1 MTCILTSLIPS
12 VVAGEEEEADSL
24 EWTIHLEIPSE
35 EEGVVEVRSE
45 EAVEVRSEEAVV
57 ASVEE
62 ASAVEAVDSSLEFD
76 WIYLYIYTFINYQLI
91 KV

>member
-12 VVAGEEEEADSL
+12 VEAGEEEEADSL

-45 EAVEVRSEEAVV
+45 VAAAEVRSEEAVV
-57 ASVEE
+57 ASEEE
-62 ASAVEAVDSSLEFD
+62 ASAVEAEDSSLEFD
-76 WIYLYIYTFINYQLI
+76 WIYLYIYFH
-91 KV
+91 